1 MEADMEERIRLGG
14 VTGGNLGIERKVLSF
29 RGIGGAMRRK
39 PYSSGVIVPRRS
51 FSLFDTPVDE

>member
-29 RGIGGAMRRK
+29 RGIGGVMRRK
-39 PYSSGVIVPRRS
+39 PYSSGVNRS
-51 FSLFDTPVDE
+51 PEIFRPVRYARG

>member
-29 RGIGGAMRRK
+29 RSIGGVMRRK

-51 FSLFDTPVDE
+51 FALFDTPVDE